1 MTVKEAFWDAKGQLE
16 DAGVIEAKLDAK
28 YLLMEV
34 AALSSVE
41 LLLGSDRELDEGIF
55 HRYQTAVKRRAA
67 REPLQY
73 ITGTQEFMGISF
85 LVSPSVLI
93 PRQDT
98 ERLVELAL
106 PHCTGARVL
115 DLCTG
120 SGCILLSLAK
130 LGGLKSG
137 IGTDLSVDAL
147 SIAEKNAER
156 LGVSVR
162 FLVSDLFE
170 NVEGTFDV
178 IVSNPPYIRTGE
190 IIKLM
195 PEVRDFEPRIALDG
209 DLDGLCFYRRIVSD
223 VGAYLRKGGRIFLEI
238 GYDQAREVCSMLKKN
253 GFGEITVKQDY
264 AGLDRV
270 VCGQFLGE

>member
-16 DAGVIEAKLDAK
+16 DAGVIEAELDAK

-41 LLLGSDRELDEGIF
+41 LFFGADRELDEGIF
-55 HRYQTAVKRRAA
+55 HRYQMAVKRRAA

-106 PHCTGARVL
+106 PHCAGARVL

-190 IIKLM
+190 INKLM
-195 PEVRDFEPRIALDG
+195 PEVRDFEPRMALDG

-238 GYDQAREVCSMLKKN
+238 GYDQAREVCSMLKEN

-270 VCGQFLGE
+270 VCGQFLGK